1 MRLRE
6 EKDILEIQKE
16 TAVEKVPGGTPP
28 EGMNSPEPD
37 RKKGKRG
44 RDRPAPREEDPGKK
58 EKKGYIQDIIGFFL
72 HLAILAAAIWAV
84 FTFVFGVSIVY
95 GESMYPRIR
104 DGDVVVYYRMQRDI
118 RTGDVLSVTKDGQTV
133 IGRVIAAGG
142 ETVDISPEGQLL
154 VNGSVS
160 AEEVFYATHVITGAN
175 IPYPFEVPE
184 DSFFILSD
192 FRTNGYD
199 SRNFGAVSRNEVN
212 GKIITVMRRR
222 GI

>member
-1 MRLRE
+1 MRE
-6 EKDILEIQKE
+6 EKDIQEIQKE

-28 EGMNSPEPD
+28 EGTNSPEPD

-44 RDRPAPREEDPGKK
+44 RDRTVPREEDPGKK

-72 HLAILAAAIWAV
+72 HLAILAAAIWVV
-84 FTFVFGVSIVY
+84 FTFVFGVSIVH

-104 DGDVVVYYRMQRDI
+104 DGDVIVYYRMQRDI